1 MNSGHSSRVQT
12 FKSTSSHTSSLKTIY
27 KEKLQDVGFIQEQ
40 DKEDLH
46 SSSSADTIPIK
57 DKIVVPDA
65 HKLKEYVDSRTHKRA
80 QDNNKNKVSIEPLEF
95 LSNRLQVKFSNQVPV
110 ISKSTVYRLR
120 QSSKTS
126 LV

>member
-1 MNSGHSSRVQT
+1 MQT

-27 KEKLQDVGFIQEQ
+27 KDKLQDVGFIQEQ

-80 QDNNKNKVSIEPLEF
+80 QDGNKNKVTIELLGVF
-95 LSNRLQVKFSNQVPV
+95 V
-110 ISKSTVYRLR
+110 
-120 QSSKTS
+120 
-126 LV
+126 